1 MRIYSAG
8 TTLCVIWRT
17 CLFGR
22 NRDDAYAAF
31 LSYGGGSELMRDGDK
46 DGIWDTMGA
55 GSP

>member
-1 MRIYSAG
+1 M
-8 TTLCVIWRT
+8 IWRAYLSVYT
-17 CLFGR
+17 H
-22 NRDDAYAAF
+22 NDAHTAF